1 MPPLHLAAS
10 MDAKDIVY
18 LLLKYGANAALTDK
32 VLSEQNRL
40 LAISVEKLF
49 FFSCSMG
56 QQLTR

>member
-10 MDAKDIVY
+10 MDAKDIVC
-18 LLLKYGANAALTDK
+18 LLLKYGANVALTDK
-32 VLSEQNRL
+32 VLSEQNRW

-49 FFSCSMG
+49 SFSCSMG